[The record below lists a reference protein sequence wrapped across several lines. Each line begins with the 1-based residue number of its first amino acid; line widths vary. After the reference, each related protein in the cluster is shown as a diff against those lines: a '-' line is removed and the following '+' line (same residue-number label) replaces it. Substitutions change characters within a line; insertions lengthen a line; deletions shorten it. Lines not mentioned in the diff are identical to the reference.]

1 VAEVNRADQM
11 LGALEAADGA
21 WLARHDI
28 FDHCGVFFLT
38 NNAATELR
46 DRGFN
51 VEHRVFQCNHEYRLE
66 RGVGDPAVTGYA
78 SSPTSS
84 HQLGDPVRPSHK
96 LAEPTLPAAGE
107 KTGVEA
113 NAGELTYPSAPQEF
127 LSPEEESARPAVP
140 PPIRPLA
147 GQLSIE
153 DAA

>member
-1 VAEVNRADQM
+1 VAEVTGCDRI
-11 LGALEAADGA
+11 LSRLEMGPATAAE
-21 WLARHDI
+21 LY
-28 FDHCGVFFLT
+28 
-38 NNAATELR
+38 ATTYCVVHSRVAQLR
-46 DRGFN
+46 DRGYAITC
-51 VEHRVFQCNHEYRLE
+51 ERIPGDGASAYLYTLE

-113 NAGELTYPSAPQEF
+113 NAGEPIHPSAPQEF